1 MNRFLLLIFICV
13 FPILNAQNFSA
24 QNISDELKKDAYAV
38 IRNESIHIRFESI
51 HKIVYSKELVITV
64 FNKAGDAF
72 ATAYQMYEPSLK
84 IHSLEAVY
92 YNANGKEIKKFKT
105 KDFSDQSY
113 ISNGQMYTDTRVKYL
128 NYTPVTYPYT
138 LHFKSNYTNSDTY
151 LETWMP
157 IKHPNLAIEKSS
169 FTLENNANV
178 KVLSK
183 ELNLEAFKIP
193 TQNNEQSIITYEINN
208 EIAFQEEELM
218 PSLKYLFPYVAF
230 STSEFVIDGVKGS
243 FTNWNELG
251 IWYNTLLKGTNDLK
265 PAQKAFFQDLVK
277 DATSDKEKVQIVYKF
292 LQNKTRYIGVQ
303 LGIGGLKPYPAS
315 YVENKSYGD
324 CKALTNYLQSMLEA
338 VGIPSYYTVIESGP
352 REDFF
357 TDFASLEQ
365 GNHVILYVPLEEEE
379 IWLEATSQTT
389 AFNYLG
395 KFTDNRMALIITPDG
410 AEIKKTQAF
419 PTEQNLELIKGVGII
434 SADGKLKTDIQYE
447 VSGLQY
453 DNIYRLHF
461 ETEKEQK
468 KILQNIWN
476 NLPNLTINQHKIE
489 NDWENARFKMKVNL
503 ESGQFAKNYG
513 NSMTLNILPIGGMA
527 TNLKKM
533 NDRQHPFEI
542 RFGYTDQSEFEF
554 QLPSG
559 YKMSEKFQP
568 ILFADEFGTYLLSA
582 EEKENGKLS
591 VNRKLI
597 IKDGTYP
604 KEKFNDY
611 VEFRRKISS
620 FDNAKILI
628 EKI

>member
-243 FTNWNELG
+243 FTNWSELG

-277 DATSDKEKVQIVYKF
+277 DAASDKE
-292 LQNKTRYIGVQ
+292 
-303 LGIGGLKPYPAS
+303 
-315 YVENKSYGD
+315 
-324 CKALTNYLQSMLEA
+324 
-338 VGIPSYYTVIESGP
+338 
-352 REDFF
+352 
-357 TDFASLEQ
+357 
-365 GNHVILYVPLEEEE
+365 
-379 IWLEATSQTT
+379 
-389 AFNYLG
+389 
-395 KFTDNRMALIITPDG
+395 
-410 AEIKKTQAF
+410 
-419 PTEQNLELIKGVGII
+419 
-434 SADGKLKTDIQYE
+434 
-447 VSGLQY
+447 
-453 DNIYRLHF
+453 
-461 ETEKEQK
+461 
-468 KILQNIWN
+468 
-476 NLPNLTINQHKIE
+476 
-489 NDWENARFKMKVNL
+489 
-503 ESGQFAKNYG
+503 
-513 NSMTLNILPIGGMA
+513 
-527 TNLKKM
+527 
-533 NDRQHPFEI
+533 
-542 RFGYTDQSEFEF
+542 
-554 QLPSG
+554 
-559 YKMSEKFQP
+559 
-568 ILFADEFGTYLLSA
+568 
-582 EEKENGKLS
+582 
-591 VNRKLI
+591 
-597 IKDGTYP
+597 
-604 KEKFNDY
+604 
-611 VEFRRKISS
+611 
-620 FDNAKILI
+620 
-628 EKI
+628 